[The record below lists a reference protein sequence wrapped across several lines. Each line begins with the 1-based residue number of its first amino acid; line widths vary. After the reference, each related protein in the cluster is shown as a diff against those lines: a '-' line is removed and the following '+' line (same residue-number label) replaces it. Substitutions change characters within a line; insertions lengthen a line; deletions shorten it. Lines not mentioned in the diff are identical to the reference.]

1 MDRLQ
6 AVLAD
11 RYTIE
16 RQVGSGGMA
25 DVFLTHDRRHDR
37 KVAIKVMHREL
48 SEFVGVDGSCGKL
61 RPPPS
66 CSIRI
71 SSRSSTPALW
81 TERSSM
87 SCRTSKASR
96 CADG

>member
-1 MDRLQ
+1 METVDRLK

-37 KVAIKVMHREL
+37 KVAIKVMHRDLAEL
-48 SEFVGVDGSCGKL
+48 VPAHAYAPGKAFLFQMSAQSLGSRVLDGRFDLK
-61 RPPPS
+61 
-66 CSIRI
+66 
-71 SSRSSTPALW
+71 TY
-81 TERSSM
+81 
-87 SCRTSKASR
+87 
-96 CADG
+96 